1 MSVIK
6 EIWCMPHSHLDIGY
20 THPQPL
26 LLELQTEYLDQAI
39 DMCLHTADYP
49 EESRFCWTV
58 EANYVLKRWMKTA
71 TPERMEQL
79 KALIQEKRICVTAFP
94 MHTTPGCDLNQMVN
108 MVSEL
113 DELRKEL
120 GAEIKTAINHDV
132 NGEPWTLGQVMLDSG
147 VDFYLTGINIHFGG
161 IPFARPV
168 SFLWEQS
175 DGRKLRAF
183 IGEHYSLFS
192 QFMFTHEHNTVRVHE
207 GVQEYVSRLEANGYN
222 KEFAFLTATNPPL
235 YDNNCPDLELPDL
248 IRKYN
253 EEDHEWKIRIVN
265 ADMLRER
272 IMQETEETMPVHGG
286 DWTDYWNFGSASTAR
301 ETRVSRLAKQTLQK
315 AEVVECFNGKANPHY
330 TSVKKEAYENALI
343 YDEHTWG
350 ASQSVTEPNS
360 PETYSQLVHKIKTA
374 YMAADLSGYAL
385 SCQMEKLC
393 DNPHQSNNLEG
404 IVIVNPTDTVQET
417 EILYPKSYAADFRQ
431 LSALRTKSY
440 VPYLKNSEEMVHGGL
455 VTMQPFSCRVVPF
468 ADIEMQK
475 QANAAKA
482 ETYTVEDKKF
492 ITPYYEVYFEG
503 RGGRIRQLINRITAK
518 ELLNEESGYGLFEPV
533 RETID
538 EAKNPAVRSTM
549 FPRNVDLGNKSI
561 SQWNHKWK
569 RLLTAADCND
579 WEFQKGEY
587 ELTMVRRM
595 TLPGMENLEQR
606 ITFYTYKPSIHM
618 AVSFDKKP
626 VYEPEGIYFAV
637 PLKMNVGWECSYDTA
652 GEIVKLDEEQ
662 MGNVCRDWVTVDHGV
677 SIYEDG
683 CCVSLFC
690 PDAPM
695 VQVGDFNFGHE
706 NHRIERS
713 GNPLLLAWTLN
724 NYWDTNFLANQ
735 SGRME
740 FAYDLV
746 CAEAFHKKEF
756 LEDGIR
762 AKKPCIIGAA
772 VTAEAKEEALL
783 SVDGQSKVIHIYPA
797 KEDNAIILLLKNP
810 ESVEDTCTITVSAFA
825 VNKAEAVTPQE
836 MVKEVLEVIDNT
848 VKVTVPGRG
857 FKLIRVKK

>member
-26 LLELQTEYLDQAI
+26 LLELQSEYLDQAI
-39 DMCLHTADYP
+39 DLCLRTADYP
-49 EESRFCWTV
+49 EESRFRWTV

-79 KALIQEKRICVTAFP
+79 KALIQEKRICVAAFP

-113 DELRKEL
+113 DELREEL

-161 IPFARPV
+161 IPFPRPA

-175 DGRKLRAF
+175 DGRKLRTF

-192 QFMFTHEHNTVRVHE
+192 QFMFTYEHNTAKTHE
-207 GVQEYVSRLEANGYN
+207 GVQEYVARLEAGGYQ

-235 YDNNCPDLELPDL
+235 FDNNCPDAGVSDL
-248 IRKYN
+248 IRQYN
-253 EEDHEWKIRIVN
+253 EEGHEWKLRIVT

-272 IMQETEETMPVHGG
+272 ILQEAEDTMPVHGG
-286 DWTDYWNFGSASTAR
+286 DWTDYWNFGCASTAR

-315 AEVVECFNGKANPHY
+315 AEVVECLTGESSPHY
-330 TSVKKEAYENALI
+330 QSVKKEAYENALI
-343 YDEHTWG
+343 FDEHTWG
-350 ASQSVTEPNS
+350 AAQSVTEPNS
-360 PETYSQLVHKIKTA
+360 PETYSQLIHKVKTA

-385 SCQMEKLC
+385 SHQMEKLC
-393 DNPHQSNNLEG
+393 GNPHQSNGLAG
-404 IVIVNPTDTVQET
+404 IVVVNPTDTVQET
-417 EILYPKSYAADFRQ
+417 EIVYPKSYEADFRQ

-440 VPYLKNSEEMVHGGL
+440 VPYLKSSEEMAHSGL
-455 VTMQPFSCRVVPF
+455 LTMQPFSYHVLPF
-468 ADIEMQK
+468 AELETVK
-475 QANAAKA
+475 QANADKA
-482 ETYTVEDKKF
+482 EAYTVEEKKF
-492 ITPYYEVYFEG
+492 TTPYYEVHFEG
-503 RGGRIRQLINRITAK
+503 RGGRIRRLMNRITGK
-518 ELLNEESGYGLFEPV
+518 ELLNEESAYGLFEPI
-533 RETID
+533 RESID
-538 EAKNPAVRSTM
+538 EAQNPAARSTM
-549 FPRNVDLGNKSI
+549 FPRNVDLGNRSI
-561 SQWNHKWK
+561 SQWNHEWK

-587 ELTMVRRM
+587 ELTMIRHM
-595 TLPGMENLEQR
+595 TLPGMENLEQK
-606 ITFYTYKPSIHM
+606 ITFYTYKPEIHM

-637 PLKMNVGWECSYDTA
+637 PLKMNEGWGCSYDTA

-677 SIYEDG
+677 SVYEDG

-695 VQVGDFNFGHE
+695 VQVGGFNFGHE
-706 NHRIERS
+706 NRKIERS
-713 GNPLLLAWTLN
+713 ENPLLLAWTLN

-735 SGRME
+735 SGHME

-746 CAEAFHKKEF
+746 CAGAFSKKEF
-756 LEDGIR
+756 MEDGIR
-762 AKKPCIIGAA
+762 VKKPCIVGAA
-772 VTAEAKEEALL
+772 VTAEAKEDTLL
-783 SVDGQSKVIHIYPA
+783 SANGQSKVLHVYPS
-797 KEDNAIILLLKNP
+797 KEERAIVVLIKNP
-810 ESVEDTCTITVSAFA
+810 AETEDTCTLTFPAANITG
-825 VNKAEAVTPQE
+825 AEVVTPQE
-836 MVKEVLEVIDNT
+836 AVKDVLEVAENT
-848 VKVTVPGRG
+848 VKVTVPARG
-857 FKLIRVKK
+857 FKLVRVRK